1 MMGLKTAKESV
12 NQMQNEQGFYNA
24 LRSAMSLQQL
34 AHSHNMIMHD
44 SPVDPAGASIIQKL
58 AHKPPLDQ

>member
-12 NQMQNEQGFYNA
+12 NQMQDEQGFYNA

-34 AHSHNMIMHD
+34 AHAQNYIVHD
-44 SPVDPAGASIIQKL
+44 MAVDPNGMQIVRDL
-58 AHKPPLDQ
+58 AKKPPLDQ